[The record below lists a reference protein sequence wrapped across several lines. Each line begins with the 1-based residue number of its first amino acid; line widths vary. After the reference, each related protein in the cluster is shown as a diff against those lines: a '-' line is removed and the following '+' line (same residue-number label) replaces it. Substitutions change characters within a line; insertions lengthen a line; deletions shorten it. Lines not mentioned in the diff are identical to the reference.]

1 MTNQPPG
8 AVSPAKEPV
17 RVFEGVVKQV
27 NSGDSITIR
36 EEVYSGYPK
45 EKQITLNNIIAPKL
59 GRRPAN
65 NDPTSKG
72 TEDEPFAWEA
82 REFLR
87 KKLVGKKVFFK
98 TAGQVSSGGKTTRY
112 YGDIFYPTL
121 ENNIVNELV
130 ENGLVTVKNV
140 KSNNPTPD
148 VQTLIDLQKEA
159 KAAKV
164 GKWDPNAK
172 NPAKKSSSIDDVEG
186 FLKKNSKKRIKAVVE
201 SVIDGSTIKLLLLP
215 EGNMITLYLSG
226 IKCPPETEEF
236 GDEAKFF
243 VEIRL
248 LQKDVE
254 VTLEGVLSNNK
265 TPSFFGTIY
274 HPAGEI
280 AVELVKQGFAT
291 CQNRS
296 MKYLEGSADKL
307 RAAERSAKE
316 KKLRKW
322 ATYQHTG
329 PEISEKEIVGT
340 VIEIIREEALLV
352 KSSNSDKPKK
362 IFLSN
367 IKPARLGVEQPRGEP
382 TGDDQT
388 PAPRAPRTLA
398 KHFYEIPWAYEA
410 REFLRTRC
418 IGKKINASVD
428 YIQPKSD
435 KFEEKICA
443 TVTVNGINI
452 AEELVKEGLAT
463 VMNNPRDDQM
473 SQCFDELKKAEEVA
487 KQSHKGLYSK
497 SPPPKQRITDC
508 SSAGDS
514 ARAKALLPSLQ
525 RFPRFEA
532 LVEYVASGSR
542 MRLYVRREYSLITF
556 LLAGITCPSG
566 ERPYNTGGDQPTAAE
581 EYHQEA
587 LAFTK
592 EKIMHREVEITVE
605 SCNKG
610 GSMIGWLFIGN
621 TNLSLALVKE
631 GLAKV
636 HRSAERSEY
645 FKLLQQYE
653 KEAKEKKINLWKN
666 YVEEPEEAN
675 NNNHKPAYEEVVRER
690 KTNYIEVLV
699 SEITPELRVYVQP
712 VSEGPKLETLTDN
725 LRKHFETNP
734 PIAGSY
740 APKRGDICAAKFK
753 EDQQWYRAKVEKVA
767 GPSIHVLY
775 IDYGNRDVITQNEC
789 ASLPPTFKND
799 RPYAKEYGFALVKLP
814 KLPEYQEDSVLEVRD
829 EFINKTINI
838 NEEYTYDN
846 ITHITVKD
854 ADKKE
859 DLVKKLV
866 EEGFL
871 LVERRREKYLQKLLT
886 EYIEAQEKAKKDRL
900 HMWEYGDVTEDD
912 AKEFGYAK

>member
-17 RVFEGVVKQV
+17 KVFEGVVKQV

-36 EEVYSGYPK
+36 EEVYSGYPR

-72 TEDEPFAWEA
+72 TDDEPFAWEA

-98 TAGQVSSGGKTTRY
+98 MAGQVPGSGKPRY
-112 YGDIFYPTL
+112 YGDIYYPTL
-121 ENNIVNELV
+121 ENNIVSELV
-130 ENGLVTVKNV
+130 ENGLVTLKNV

-148 VQTLIDLQKEA
+148 IQTLVDLQNKA
-159 KAAKV
+159 KAAKA
-164 GKWDPNAK
+164 GKWDTSVKSVSKK
-172 NPAKKSSSIDDVEG
+172 NNTIDDVEA
-186 FLKKNSKKRIKAVVE
+186 FLKKNQKKRIKAIVE
-201 SVIDGSTIKLLLLP
+201 SVIDGSTIKLMLLP
-215 EGNMITLYLSG
+215 EGYMITLYLSG
-226 IKCPPETEEF
+226 IKCPPENDEF
-236 GDEAKFF
+236 GNEAKFF
-243 VEIRL
+243 VEVRL
-248 LQKDVE
+248 LQKDIE
-254 VTLEGVLSNNK
+254 VTLESVLSNNK

-307 RAAERSAKE
+307 RAAERQAKE

-322 ATYQHTG
+322 QSYQHTG
-329 PEISEKEIVGT
+329 PEIPEKEIVGT

-352 KSSNSDKPKK
+352 KTSNHDKPKK

-367 IKPARLGVEQPRGEP
+367 IKPARLGVEAPRGELQYGEEAP
-382 TGDDQT
+382 
-388 PAPRAPRTLA
+388 PRAPRTLA

-418 IGKKINASVD
+418 IGKKVNVSVD

-443 TVTVNGINI
+443 TVTVNGINL

-473 SQCFDELKKAEEVA
+473 SQCFDDLKKAEENA
-487 KQSHKGLYSK
+487 KQSHKGLHSK

-566 ERPYNTGGDQPTAAE
+566 ERPNQGEQPSAAE

-592 EKIMHREVEITVE
+592 ERIMHREVEITVE

-610 GSMIGWLFIGN
+610 GSMIGWLFVGN

-645 FKLLQQYE
+645 FKQLQQAE
-653 KEAKEKKINLWKN
+653 KEAKDKKLNLWKN
-666 YVEEPEEAN
+666 YVEVPEEAN
-675 NNNHKPAYEEVVRER
+675 NNNSKPVTEDVVKER
-690 KTNYIEVLV
+690 KTNYVEVLV
-699 SEITPELRVYVQP
+699 SEISPELHVYVQP
-712 VSEGPKLETLTDN
+712 VSEGPKLESLMDN
-725 LRKHFETNP
+725 LRKQFDSTP
-734 PIAGSY
+734 PAAGYS
-740 APKRGDICAAKFK
+740 PKRGDIIAAQFK

-767 GPSIHVLY
+767 GPNIHILY
-775 IDYGNRDVITQNEC
+775 IDYGNRDVVTANEC
-789 ASLPPTFKND
+789 ALLPQSFKND
-799 RPYAKEYGFALVKLP
+799 RPYAREYGFALAKLP
-814 KLPEYQEDSVLEVRD
+814 KLPEYQEDSILVVRE

-846 ITHITVKD
+846 LTHVTVKD

-871 LVERRREKYLQKLLT
+871 LVDRRRERYLQKLLT
-886 EYIEAQEKAKKDRL
+886 EYIEAQDKAKKDRL
-900 HMWEYGDVTEDD
+900 HMWEYGDITEDD

>member
-17 RVFEGVVKQV
+17 KVFEGVVKQV
-27 NSGDSITIR
+27 NSGDSIVIR
-36 EEVYSGYPK
+36 EEVYTGYPK
-45 EKQITLNNIIAPKL
+45 EKQITINNIIALKF

-65 NDPTSKG
+65 NDPSAKG
-72 TEDEPFAWEA
+72 TDDEPFAFEA

-98 TAGQVSSGGKTTRY
+98 TAGQVPGSGKPRY
-112 YGDIFYPTL
+112 YGDIYYPTL

-130 ENGLVTVKNV
+130 ENGLVTVKTV
-140 KSNNPTPD
+140 KSNNPAAD
-148 VQTLIDLQKEA
+148 LQTLIDLQNKA
-159 KAAKV
+159 KAAKL
-164 GKWDPNAK
+164 GKWDGSTKNAL
-172 NPAKKSSSIDDVEG
+172 KKSGVIEDVEV
-186 FLKKNSKKRIKAVVE
+186 FLKKNAKKRIKAIVE
-201 SVIDGSTIKLLLLP
+201 SVIDGSTIKLMLLP
-215 EGNMITLYLSG
+215 EGQMITLYLSG
-226 IKCPPETEEF
+226 IKCPSENEEF
-236 GDEAKFF
+236 REEAKFF

-254 VTLEGVLSNNK
+254 ITLEGVLSNNK

-307 RAAERSAKE
+307 RAAERQAKE

-322 ATYQHTG
+322 QNYQHTG
-329 PEISEKEIVGT
+329 PEIPEKEIIGT
-340 VIEIIREEALLV
+340 VIEIVREEALLV
-352 KSSNSDKPKK
+352 KTSNHDKPKK

-367 IKPARLGVEQPRGEP
+367 IKPARLGIEVPRGEQ
-382 TGDDQT
+382 TGEDA
-388 PAPRAPRTLA
+388 PPRAPRTLA

-418 IGKKINASVD
+418 IGKKVNVSVD

-443 TVTVNGINI
+443 TVTVNGINL
-452 AEELVKEGLAT
+452 AVELVKEGLAT

-473 SQCFDELKKAEEVA
+473 SQCFDDLKKAEEIA

-566 ERPYNTGGDQPTAAE
+566 ERPNQGDQPSAAE

-645 FKLLQQYE
+645 FKQLQQAE
-653 KEAKEKKINLWKN
+653 KEAKDKKLNLWKN
-666 YVEEPEEAN
+666 YVEEPEESN
-675 NNNHKPAYEEVVRER
+675 NNTSKPEKEDTVKER
-690 KTNYIEVLV
+690 KTNYSEVLV
-699 SEITPELRVYVQP
+699 SEISPELHVFVQP
-712 VSEGPKLETLTDN
+712 VSEGPKLENLMDN
-725 LRKHFETNP
+725 MRKQFDSNP
-734 PIAGSY
+734 PATGLV
-740 APKRGDICAAKFK
+740 PKRGDIIAAKFK
-753 EDQQWYRAKVEKVA
+753 EDQQWYRAKVEKVS
-767 GPSIHVLY
+767 GPNIHVLY
-775 IDYGNRDVITQNEC
+775 IDYGNRDVITANEC
-789 ASLPPTFKND
+789 ALLPQMLKND
-799 RPYAKEYGFALVKLP
+799 RAYAKEFGFALVKLP
-814 KLPEYQEDSVLEVRD
+814 KLPEYQEDSILVVKE

-838 NEEYTYDN
+838 NEEYTYDGL
-846 ITHITVKD
+846 THVTVLD

-859 DLVKKLV
+859 DPVKKLV

-871 LVERRREKYLQKLLT
+871 LVDRRRERYLQKLLT
-886 EYIEAQEKAKKDRL
+886 EYIEAQDKAKKDRL
-900 HMWEYGDVTEDD
+900 HMWEYGDISEDD

>member
-36 EEVYSGYPK
+36 EEVYNGYPK

-59 GRRPAN
+59 GRRAAN

-72 TEDEPFAWEA
+72 TDDEPFAWEA

-98 TAGQVSSGGKTTRY
+98 TAGQVSGSGKTTRY

-130 ENGLVTVKNV
+130 ENGLVSVKTV
-140 KSNNPTPD
+140 KSNNPTSD
-148 VQTLIDLQKEA
+148 VQALLDLQNKA

-172 NPAKKSSSIDDVEG
+172 NTAKKNNSIDDVEA

-226 IKCPPETEEF
+226 IKCPPESVEF

-243 VEIRL
+243 VEVRL

-265 TPSFFGTIY
+265 TPSFFGTIH

-307 RAAERSAKE
+307 RAAERQAKE

-322 ATYQHTG
+322 QSYTHTG
-329 PEISEKEIVGT
+329 PEIAEKEIVGT
-340 VIEIIREEALLV
+340 VIEIVREEALLL
-352 KSSNSDKPKK
+352 KTSHNDKPKK

-367 IKPARLGVEQPRGEP
+367 IKPARLGIEAPRGEP
-382 TGDDQT
+382 LGDDQP

-418 IGKKINASVD
+418 IGKKVNASVD

-443 TVTVNGINI
+443 TVTINGINL

-473 SQCFDELKKAEEVA
+473 SQCFDDLKKAEEIA

-497 SPPPKQRITDC
+497 SSPPKQRITDC
-508 SSAGDS
+508 SSAAES

-566 ERPYNTGGDQPTAAE
+566 ERPNQGDAPSAAE
-581 EYHQEA
+581 AYHQEA

-645 FKLLQQYE
+645 FKLLQQAE
-653 KEAKEKKINLWKN
+653 KEAKDKKINLWKN

-675 NNNHKPAYEEVVRER
+675 NNTSKPVHEEVVKER
-690 KTNYIEVLV
+690 KTNYVEVLV
-699 SEITPELRVYVQP
+699 SEVSPELHVYVQP
-712 VSEGPKLETLTDN
+712 ISEGPKLESLTDN
-725 LRKHFETNP
+725 LRKHFDSNP

-740 APKRGDICAAKFK
+740 SPKRGEICAAKFK

-775 IDYGNRDVITQNEC
+775 IDYGNRDVVTADEC
-789 ASLPPTFKND
+789 ANLPSNFKND
-799 RPYAKEYGFALVKLP
+799 RPFAKEYGFALVKLP
-814 KLPEYQEDSVLEVRD
+814 KLPEYQEDSIAVVRD

-846 ITHITVKD
+846 LTHITVKD

-871 LVERRREKYLQKLLT
+871 LVERRRERYLQKLLT

-900 HMWEYGDVTEDD
+900 HMWEYGDITEDD

>member
-17 RVFEGVVKQV
+17 KVFEGVVKQV
-27 NSGDSITIR
+27 NSGDSIVIR
-36 EEVYSGYPK
+36 EEVYTGYPK
-45 EKQITLNNIIAPKL
+45 EKQITINNIIALKF

-65 NDPTSKG
+65 NDPSAKG
-72 TEDEPFAWEA
+72 TDDEPFAFEA

-98 TAGQVSSGGKTTRY
+98 TAGQVPGSGKPRY
-112 YGDIFYPTL
+112 YGDIYYPTL

-130 ENGLVTVKNV
+130 ENGLVTVKTV
-140 KSNNPTPD
+140 KSNNPAAD
-148 VQTLIDLQKEA
+148 LQTLIDLQNKA
-159 KAAKV
+159 KAAKL
-164 GKWDPNAK
+164 GKWDGSTKNAL
-172 NPAKKSSSIDDVEG
+172 KKSGVIEDVEV
-186 FLKKNSKKRIKAVVE
+186 FLKKNAKKRIKAIVE
-201 SVIDGSTIKLLLLP
+201 SVIDGSTIKLMLLP
-215 EGNMITLYLSG
+215 EGQMITLYLSG
-226 IKCPPETEEF
+226 IKCPSENEEF

-254 VTLEGVLSNNK
+254 ITLEGVLSNNK

-307 RAAERSAKE
+307 RAAERQAKE

-322 ATYQHTG
+322 QNYQHTG
-329 PEISEKEIVGT
+329 PEIPEKEIIGT
-340 VIEIIREEALLV
+340 VIEIVREEALLV
-352 KSSNSDKPKK
+352 KTSNHDKPKK

-367 IKPARLGVEQPRGEP
+367 IKPARLGIEVPRGEQ
-382 TGDDQT
+382 TGEDA
-388 PAPRAPRTLA
+388 PPRAPRTLA

-418 IGKKINASVD
+418 IGKKVNVSVD

-443 TVTVNGINI
+443 TVTVNGINL
-452 AEELVKEGLAT
+452 AVELVKEGLAT

-473 SQCFDELKKAEEVA
+473 SQCFDDLKKAEEIA

-566 ERPYNTGGDQPTAAE
+566 ERPNQGDQPSAAE

-645 FKLLQQYE
+645 FKQLQQAE
-653 KEAKEKKINLWKN
+653 KEAKDKKLNLWKN
-666 YVEEPEEAN
+666 YVEEPEESN
-675 NNNHKPAYEEVVRER
+675 NNTSKPEKEDTVKER
-690 KTNYIEVLV
+690 KTNYSEVLV
-699 SEITPELRVYVQP
+699 SEISPELHVFVQP
-712 VSEGPKLETLTDN
+712 VSEGPKLENLMDN
-725 LRKHFETNP
+725 MRKQFDSNP
-734 PIAGSY
+734 PATGLV
-740 APKRGDICAAKFK
+740 PKRGDIIAAKFK
-753 EDQQWYRAKVEKVA
+753 EDQQWYRAKVEKVS
-767 GPSIHVLY
+767 GPNIHVLY
-775 IDYGNRDVITQNEC
+775 IDYGNRDVITANEC
-789 ASLPPTFKND
+789 ALLPQMLKND
-799 RPYAKEYGFALVKLP
+799 RAYAKEFGFALVKLP
-814 KLPEYQEDSVLEVRD
+814 KLPEYQEDSILVVKE

-838 NEEYTYDN
+838 NEEYTYDGL
-846 ITHITVKD
+846 THVTVLD

-859 DLVKKLV
+859 DPVKKLV

-871 LVERRREKYLQKLLT
+871 LVDRRRERYLQKLLT
-886 EYIEAQEKAKKDRL
+886 EYIEAQDKAKKDRL
-900 HMWEYGDVTEDD
+900 HMWEYGDISEDD

>member
-1 MTNQPPG
+1 MVIFLTFLIIKIFNFNFNQFFFLFLEYYNKFLFINNFITNY
-8 AVSPAKEPV
+8 
-17 RVFEGVVKQV
+17 R
-27 NSGDSITIR
+27 
-36 EEVYSGYPK
+36 
-45 EKQITLNNIIAPKL
+45 
-59 GRRPAN
+59 AN
-65 NDPTSKG
+65 NESGTKG
-72 TEDEPFAWEA
+72 TEDELFAWEA
-82 REFLR
+82 REYLR

-98 TAGQVSSGGKTTRY
+98 TAGQQVSGGGKTTRY

-121 ENNIVNELV
+121 ENNIANELV
-130 ENGLVTVKNV
+130 ENGFVSVKPV
-140 KSNNPTPD
+140 KSNNPTPEI
-148 VQTLIDLQKEA
+148 QTLLDLQNKA

-164 GKWDPNAK
+164 GKHDPNASK
-172 NPAKKSSSIDDVEG
+172 NNTRKNNSIDDVEA

-201 SVIDGSTIKLLLLP
+201 SVIDGSTIKLMLLP
-215 EGNMITLYLSG
+215 EGYMITLYISG
-226 IKCPPETEEF
+226 IKCPSESEEF

-307 RAAERSAKE
+307 RAAERQAKE

-322 ATYQHTG
+322 QKYTHTG
-329 PEISEKEIVGT
+329 PEIAEKEIVGT
-340 VIEIIREEALLV
+340 VIEIVREEALLL
-352 KSSNSDKPKK
+352 KTSHHDKPKK

-367 IKPARLGVEQPRGEP
+367 IKPARLGIEAPRTYENS
-382 TGDDQT
+382 GDDQP

-418 IGKKINASVD
+418 IGKKVTASVD

-443 TVTVNGINI
+443 TVTVNGINL

-473 SQCFDELKKAEEVA
+473 SQCFDDLKKAEEIA

-566 ERPYNTGGDQPTAAE
+566 ERPNQGDQPSAAE

-610 GSMIGWLFIGN
+610 GSMIGWLFVGN

-645 FKLLQQYE
+645 FKLLQQAE
-653 KEAKEKKINLWKN
+653 KEAKDKKLNLWKN
-666 YVEEPEEAN
+666 YVEQPESEAN
-675 NNNHKPAYEEVVRER
+675 NNTSKPAHEDVVKER
-690 KTNYIEVLV
+690 KTNFVEVLV
-699 SEITPELRVYVQP
+699 SEVSPELHVFVQP
-712 VSEGPKLETLTDN
+712 VSEGPKLESLTDN
-725 LRKHFETNP
+725 LRKYFDSNP
-734 PIAGSY
+734 PTPGSY
-740 APKRGDICAAKFK
+740 SPKRGEICAAKFK
-753 EDQQWYRAKVEKVA
+753 EDQQWYRAKVEKIV
-767 GPSIHVLY
+767 GQNIHVLY
-775 IDYGNRDVITQNEC
+775 IDYGNRDVVTVDEC
-789 ASLPPTFKND
+789 ANLPSTFKND

-814 KLPEYQEDSVLEVRD
+814 KLPEYQEDSILEVRE

-854 ADKKE
+854 TDKKE

-871 LVERRREKYLQKLLT
+871 LVDRRRERYLQKLLT

-900 HMWEYGDVTEDD
+900 HMWEYGDITEDD